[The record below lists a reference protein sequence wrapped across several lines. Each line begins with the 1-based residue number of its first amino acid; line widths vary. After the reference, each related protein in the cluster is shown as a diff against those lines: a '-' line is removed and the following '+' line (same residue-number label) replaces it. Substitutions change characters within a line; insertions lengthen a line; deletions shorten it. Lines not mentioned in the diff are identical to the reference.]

1 MGRIRP
7 GRVLLTIFILG
18 FCLFFG
24 IDLVSRSS
32 AVPAAEPP
40 AGTGKPAAAA
50 AVKPAASAPVKAGG
64 DNSRQAVPA
73 AAKASPAAGA
83 ASAKNGAVPAG
94 AKTAEAAGT
103 EQAAPPAKVKE
114 SFMNHLSN
122 RLGDAL
128 RNLARGLMS
137 MIVSLFNALIS

>member
-7 GRVLLTIFILG
+7 GRVLLTIFVLG

-40 AGTGKPAAAA
+40 AATL
-50 AVKPAASAPVKAGG
+50 KPAASAPAKTASA
-64 DNSRQAVPA
+64 NSRQAVPA
-73 AAKASPAAGA
+73 AAKASPQA
-83 ASAKNGAVPAG
+83 ASAAKNGAVPAG
-94 AKTAEAAGT
+94 AKSSEATDQA
-103 EQAAPPAKVKE
+103 QAAPRVKVKE

-128 RNLARGLMS
+128 HNLAKGLMS
-137 MIVSLFNALIS
+137 LVVSIFNALIS

>member
-7 GRVLLTIFILG
+7 GRVLLTIFVLG

-32 AVPAAEPP
+32 ALPAAEPP
-40 AGTGKPAAAA
+40 AATVKPAAA
-50 AVKPAASAPVKAGG
+50 AVKPAASAPAKGTG
-64 DNSRQAVPA
+64 DNGRQAVPA
-73 AAKASPAAGA
+73 SAKTSPAAGA
-83 ASAKNGAVPAG
+83 AGAKNGAVPAG
-94 AKTAEAAGT
+94 AKTTEAAGT

>member
-7 GRVLLTIFILG
+7 GRVLLTIFVLG

-32 AVPAAEPP
+32 AVPAAEQ
-40 AGTGKPAAAA
+40 PAATL
-50 AVKPAASAPVKAGG
+50 KPAASAPAKTASANG
-64 DNSRQAVPA
+64 RQALPA
-73 AAKASPAAGA
+73 AAKASPQT
-83 ASAKNGAVPAG
+83 ASGAKNGAVPAG
-94 AKTAEAAGT
+94 AKSADAADQ
-103 EQAAPPAKVKE
+103 EQAAPRVKVKE

-128 RNLARGLMS
+128 HHLAKGLMS
-137 MIVSLFNALIS
+137 LVVSIFNSLIS

>member
-7 GRVLLTIFILG
+7 GRVLLTIFVLG

-24 IDLVSRSS
+24 IDLVGRSS
-32 AVPAAEPP
+32 ALPAAESP
-40 AGTGKPAAAA
+40 AATVKPAAA
-50 AVKPAASAPVKAGG
+50 AVKPAPSAPAKTGG

-83 ASAKNGAVPAG
+83 AGAKNGAVPAG
-94 AKTAEAAGT
+94 AKTAEAANT
-103 EQAAPPAKVKE
+103 EQAPPPAKVKE

-137 MIVSLFNALIS
+137 MIVSIFNALIS